1 MSVPPRD
8 ILNPSP
14 ENTGATFELVG
25 TRAAHGVFVK
35 ERKLP
40 LPEWN
45 NTMAEGTEGASLV
58 GSEPQNGIA
67 TVELR
72 VTEPDELPAA
82 TNRIT
87 NPSFET
93 GVDDWTEEGT
103 GTLERAI
110 GDGVAGV
117 CHARVISGAN
127 NDGIATSLTGGG
139 YLTFQ
144 VRGDVAVK
152 VVRGST
158 QLASIDVTDNWQ
170 QVDLEVPSATGSL
183 KFVAAGAGTFDID
196 AVSVTDIETP
206 YFDGDTPGCSWTG
219 ARHESSSTRPESG
232 GPRFWAIIEDLQQL
246 VQGIKRRGGTYL
258 HIPPQGVPVTYDL
271 VDARITDLPSDRSTP
286 LFRCEPTIEF
296 ECRPYGR
303 LEPVVVA
310 TATGETDFAVLPIPE
325 VPGSVDALGRLKI
338 SEQDDSD
345 RLFAW
350 WGLRHR
356 YLDGNPLEFDSGDV
370 TLTGASVSDSVVT
383 ATLLS
388 QERSLFT
395 LAGQHRG
402 TYRVWA
408 LAGGTD
414 RAQITWMWGIDDGR
428 LMAGNPSVVLETET
442 RTVVDL
448 GLMIVPEDATGWK
461 AELVGK
467 TGTIT
472 LSRIWLQP
480 VAECAGLVKA
490 DTRRIS
496 AGDIIRQDSFSGTG
510 ELNGASMSY
519 SKAGARTWSA
529 TTNRFALDSGRLVP
543 TRTNDGD
550 QLAAASVTGGTPES
564 FGLAR
569 VSVGVMCDYNGRL
582 SRMGVYGRYA
592 SSHYVRAIV
601 SRVAETTLW
610 MLTLTFTKTGASQ
623 AVLLSPGAGL
633 FEQPG
638 RVRVVLAFHSGGLAI
653 AAAVDS
659 SNNNVLAIAGL
670 QHSDLDTGGSNA
682 TGQFGIVD
690 QRNAGGTQEAAYYDF
705 TIEDLAGST
714 DQLPIIGKD
723 QAGTLTHREFIRQD
737 DQGDRIGESAIEGD
751 YLRIP
756 PSGRELAPSELAV
769 FISRS
774 LPGSGIGHSF
784 TDEVDLE
791 LTVIPRV
798 LLT

>member
-8 ILNPSP
+8 ILNPAP

-25 TRAAHGVFVK
+25 TVAAHGVFLT

-40 LPEWN
+40 LPEFS
-45 NTMAEGTEGASLV
+45 NTMAPGVEGAGLV
-58 GSEPQNGIA
+58 GSDPQNGVA
-67 TVELR
+67 SVELR
-72 VTEPDELPAA
+72 VTEPAELEAA
-82 TNRIT
+82 TNRVT
-87 NPSFET
+87 NPSFENGT
-93 GVDDWTEEGT
+93 DGWAEEGT
-103 GTLERAI
+103 GTVERVI

-117 CHARVISGAN
+117 CHARVTCAAG

-271 VDARITDLPSDRSTP
+271 VDARITALPSDRSTP

-310 TATGETDFAVLPIPE
+310 TAIGETDFAVVPIPE

-370 TLTGASVSDSVVT
+370 TLTGATVSDSVVT

-395 LAGQHRG
+395 LEGQHRG

-414 RAQITWMWGIDDGR
+414 QAQITWMWGIDDGR
-428 LMAGNPSVVLETET
+428 LMARNPSVVLESST

-461 AELVGK
+461 AEFVGK
-467 TGTIT
+467 TGTMT

-480 VAECAGLVKA
+480 VAECAGLAKA
-490 DTRRIS
+490 DMRRTS
-496 AGDIIRQDSFSGTG
+496 GGDVIRFDRFSGSG
-510 ELNGASMSY
+510 ELNGASMGY
-519 SKAGARTWSA
+519 SKAGARTWSS
-529 TTNRFALDSGRLVP
+529 TNGRFSRSSGKLVP
-543 TRTNDGD
+543 ARNADND

-569 VSVGVMCDYNGRL
+569 VSVGVLCDLNGKL
-582 SRMGVYGRYA
+582 SKMGVYGRYA
-592 SSHYVRAIV
+592 SSHYVKATVIRGD
-601 SRVAETTLW
+601 ETLSI
-610 MLTLTFTKTGASQ
+610 LTLTFTKTGASQ
-623 AVLLSPGAGL
+623 VVPLSSGAGL

-659 SNNNVLAIAGL
+659 VTNSILAIAGL
-670 QHSDLDTGGSNA
+670 QHSDLNTGGSNA
-682 TGQFGIVD
+682 TGACGIVD
-690 QRNAGGTQEAAYYDF
+690 QRFTSGTQDAAYYDF
-705 TIEDLAGST
+705 TIEDLVGST

-756 PSGRELAPSELAV
+756 PYGRELAPSELAV
-769 FISRS
+769 FVSRS
-774 LPGSGIGHSF
+774 LPGSGIEHS
-784 TDEVDLE
+784 TADEMDLE